1 MEIHSN
7 ISNPIFILFIVVA
20 ASLAI
25 TYAVYFYKKSSDE
38 FNNKQRLSLS
48 IIKFFYSFIIGI
60 LLLSPLAE
68 IVRNRTEKPILV
80 LGIDNSESMAADT
93 TNFEK
98 INNFVASAR
107 TGLGK
112 KFQIEELLF
121 DNTIR
126 KSDSINLK
134 GKFSN
139 YSGFISELEKRYF
152 NLNLGALVLVGDGI
166 YNQGRNPEQI
176 INNLNAP
183 FFTLGLGDTSSYI
196 DQAIIDVTHNPNVF
210 MGNTFPVEVEVNF
223 TDFNYPKTQISI
235 SIDGKLATSESIE
248 VKQPNYYFRKTYNI
262 SSEQLGLRNVNIALS
277 PVANE
282 YNKQNNRYNFTIE
295 VHDNKKEI
303 LVLTQGPH
311 PDIGAITQTLE
322 QKANYTITTTPIA
335 LFNGNI
341 DKYDMVVLNQLPS
354 LMHQNHNVFNS
365 IKEKNISTL
374 VIVGPNTSIPVLNNL
389 ELGFKLTPTLLTENS
404 EPFFNKTFQLFS
416 IPEKI
421 EQTNGIYPPLLTYYT
436 QYEYNTDLS
445 VIAYQKIKGIEMNY
459 PLMLAGNIDERKVG
473 AIFGEGIWRWRLREF
488 QNFDNQDLFNQ
499 LIVNL
504 FSYLTLRDEREQ
516 FKLTYQRI
524 ASESVP
530 YRLKAQVFNDIFEPV
545 ANAEI
550 QYTLTDSTGSELN
563 FLFDVN
569 QTEYNLN
576 LGLLA
581 PGKYSFKAIAN
592 LGENQFE
599 KTGSFSIQEVNI
611 EQQNLKS
618 NFKTLNV
625 LAQATGGKF
634 FYYDQNQQLID
645 YLNNVETIEAK
656 IHKEKS
662 TFELI
667 DWKWFILFII
677 VFLSLEWFLRKFW
690 GSY

>member
-1 MEIHSN
+1 LEIHSN
-7 ISNPIFILFIVVA
+7 ISNPIQILVFVIA
-20 ASLAI
+20 AAFAI
-25 TYAVYFYKKSSDE
+25 TYAVYFYKKNNDE
-38 FNNKQRLSLS
+38 FNTKQRLGLS
-48 IIKFFYSFIIGI
+48 IIKFIYSLIIGI
-60 LLLSPLAE
+60 LLLSPIAE

-80 LGIDNSESMAADT
+80 LGIDNSESMATDT
-93 TNFEK
+93 ANIEQ
-98 INNFVASAR
+98 ISNFVASAR
-107 TGLGK
+107 TQLNN
-112 KFQIEELLF
+112 KFQIEALLF
-121 DNTIR
+121 DNSIR
-126 KSDSINLK
+126 KSDSINLM
-134 GKFSN
+134 GKFSD
-139 YSGFISELEKRYF
+139 YSGFIYEIEKRYF
-152 NLNLGALVLVGDGI
+152 NLNLGAVVLVGDGI

-176 INNLNAP
+176 TDNINAP
-183 FFTLGLGDTSSYI
+183 FYTLGLGDTSSYI

-210 MGNTFPVEVEVNF
+210 RGNTFPVEIEVNF

-235 SIDGKLATSESIE
+235 SIDGKLAVSESIE
-248 VKQPNYYFRKTYNI
+248 VQQANYYFRKTYNI
-262 SSEQLGLRNVNIALS
+262 SSEQVGLRNVNIALS

-282 YNKQNNRYNFTIE
+282 HNKQNNRYSFTIE

-322 QKANYTITTTPIA
+322 QKANYKITTTPIA

-341 DKYDMVVLNQLPS
+341 NNYDMVVLNQLPS
-354 LMHQNHNVFNS
+354 LMHQNHSVFKS
-365 IKEKNISTL
+365 IKEQQISTL
-374 VIVGPNTSIPVLNNL
+374 VIVGPNTSISALNNL
-389 ELGFKLTPTLLTENS
+389 ELGFKLNPTLLTENS
-404 EPFFNKTFQLFS
+404 EPYFNKTFQLFS

-436 QYEYNTDLS
+436 QYEYSTDLS

-499 LIVNL
+499 LTVNL

-545 ANAEI
+545 SNAEV

-581 PGKYSFKAIAN
+581 PGKYSFKARAS

-599 KTGSFSIQEVNI
+599 KSGNFSIQEVNI

-634 FYYDQNQQLID
+634 FLFDQNQQLID
-645 YLNNVETIEAK
+645 HLNNIETIEAK

-667 DWKWFILFII
+667 DWKWYILFII
-677 VFLSLEWFLRKFW
+677 VFLSLEGFLRKFW

>member
-7 ISNPIFILFIVVA
+7 ISNPILILFIVVA

-166 YNQGRNPEQI
+166 YNQGRNPEQL

-322 QKANYTITTTPIA
+322 QKANYKITTTPIA

>member
-7 ISNPIFILFIVVA
+7 ISNPILILFIVVA

>member
-7 ISNPIFILFIVVA
+7 ISNPIQILVFVIA
-20 ASLAI
+20 AIFAI
-25 TYAVYFYKKSSDE
+25 TYAVYYFKKNNDE
-38 FNNKQRLSLS
+38 FNKNQRLSLS
-48 IIKFFYSFIIGI
+48 IIKFIYSLIIGI

-80 LGIDNSESMAADT
+80 LGIDNSESMAADSA
-93 TNFEK
+93 NFEK
-98 INNFVASAR
+98 ISNFIASAR
-107 TGLGK
+107 TELGN
-112 KFQIEELLF
+112 KFQIEALLF

-126 KSDSINLK
+126 KSDSISFN
-134 GKFSN
+134 GKISN
-139 YSGFISELEKRYF
+139 YSGFINELEKRYF
-152 NLNLGALVLVGDGI
+152 NLNLGAVVLLGDGI

-176 INNLNAP
+176 IDNINAP

-235 SIDGKLATSESIE
+235 SIDGKLAVSESIE
-248 VKQPNYYFRKTYNI
+248 VQQANYYFRKTYNI
-262 SSEQLGLRNVNIALS
+262 STEQLGLRNVNIALS
-277 PVANE
+277 PVTNE
-282 YNKQNNRYNFTIE
+282 HNKQNNRYNFTIE

-322 QKANYTITTTPIA
+322 QKANYKITITPIA

-341 DKYDMVVLNQLPS
+341 DKYDLVVLNQLPS
-354 LMHQNHNVFNS
+354 LMHQNHNVFKS
-365 IKEKNISTL
+365 IKENSISTL
-374 VIVGPNTSIPVLNNL
+374 VIVGPNTSISALNNL

-436 QYEYNTDLS
+436 QYEHNTDLS

-488 QNFDNQDLFNQ
+488 QNFDNQDIFNQ
-499 LIVNL
+499 LTVNL

-516 FKLTYQRI
+516 FKLAYQRI

-550 QYTLTDSTGSELN
+550 QFTLTDSTGSELN

-581 PGKYSFKAIAN
+581 PGKYSFKARAN
-592 LGENQFE
+592 LGENEFE
-599 KTGSFSIQEVNI
+599 KTGTFSIQEVNI
-611 EQQNLKS
+611 EQQNLKT
-618 NFKTLNV
+618 NLKTLNI

-634 FYYDQNQQLID
+634 FYFDKNQQLID
-645 YLNNVETIEAK
+645 YLNNIETIEAK

-667 DWKWFILFII
+667 DWKWYILFII

>member
-1 MEIHSN
+1 LEIHSN
-7 ISNPIFILFIVVA
+7 ISNPIQILVFVIA
-20 ASLAI
+20 AIFAI
-25 TYAVYFYKKSSDE
+25 TYAVYYFKKNNDE
-38 FNNKQRLSLS
+38 FNKNQRLSLS
-48 IIKFFYSFIIGI
+48 IIKFIYSLIIGI

-80 LGIDNSESMAADT
+80 LGIDNSESMAADSA
-93 TNFEK
+93 NFEK
-98 INNFVASAR
+98 ISNFIASAR
-107 TGLGK
+107 TELGN
-112 KFQIEELLF
+112 KFQIEALLF

-126 KSDSINLK
+126 KSDSISFN
-134 GKFSN
+134 GKISN
-139 YSGFISELEKRYF
+139 YSGFINELEKRYF
-152 NLNLGALVLVGDGI
+152 NLNLGAVVLLGDGI

-176 INNLNAP
+176 IDNINAP

-235 SIDGKLATSESIE
+235 SIDGKLAVSESIE
-248 VKQPNYYFRKTYNI
+248 VQQANYYFRKTYNI
-262 SSEQLGLRNVNIALS
+262 STEQLGLRNVNIALS
-277 PVANE
+277 PVTNE
-282 YNKQNNRYNFTIE
+282 HNKQNNRYNFTIE

-322 QKANYTITTTPIA
+322 QKANYKITITPIA

-341 DKYDMVVLNQLPS
+341 DKYDLVVLNQLPS
-354 LMHQNHNVFNS
+354 LMHQNHNVFKS
-365 IKEKNISTL
+365 IKENSISTL
-374 VIVGPNTSIPVLNNL
+374 VIVGPNTSISALNNL

-436 QYEYNTDLS
+436 QYEHNTDLS

-488 QNFDNQDLFNQ
+488 QNFDNQDIFNQ
-499 LIVNL
+499 LTVNL

-516 FKLTYQRI
+516 FKLAYQRI

-550 QYTLTDSTGSELN
+550 QFTLTDSTGSELN

-581 PGKYSFKAIAN
+581 PGKYSFKARAN
-592 LGENQFE
+592 LGENEFE
-599 KTGSFSIQEVNI
+599 KTGTFSIQEVNI
-611 EQQNLKS
+611 EQQNLKT
-618 NFKTLNV
+618 NLKTLNI

-634 FYYDQNQQLID
+634 FYFDKNQQLID
-645 YLNNVETIEAK
+645 YLNNIETIEAK

-667 DWKWFILFII
+667 DWKWYILFII